1 MGTEFGVSRYVTE
14 LKGGS
19 RPSAAEIHRRLTA
32 KIK

>member
-1 MGTEFGVSRYVTE
+1 MELSVSRYVTK

-19 RPSAAEIHRRLTA
+19 RPPAAEIHRRLTT